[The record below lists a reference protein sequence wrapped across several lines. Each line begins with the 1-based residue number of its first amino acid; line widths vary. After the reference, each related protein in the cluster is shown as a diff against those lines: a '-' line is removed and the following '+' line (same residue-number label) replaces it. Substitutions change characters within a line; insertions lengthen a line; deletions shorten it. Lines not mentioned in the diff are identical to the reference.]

1 METKFKPFI
10 PDYIPAVGDID
21 AFIKVQSNNQIVFF
35 SITAFKADQYYFV
48 DFVRKGLTPPL
59 SPLFTDKIVAE
70 KQVVDFGEYPLIG
83 SEKLHQKG
91 IKKILVIR

>member
-35 SITAFKADQYYFV
+35 HNCFREAVQYYFA
-48 DFVRKGLTPPL
+48 DFVRKGLTSPF

-70 KQVVDFGEYPLIG
+70 KQDVDFGECPLIG
-83 SEKLHQKG
+83 LEKLHQKG
-91 IKKILVIR
+91 IEM